1 MAVKVWLPLNGDTTT
16 NNGLSEVSASIVDD
30 THSASFSAGILGHNG
45 LVLGTDKYTLTLPAM
60 SKFSVSFWVK
70 ENSAE
75 AGDVLLTIGTFA
87 VTKTATGYEVDKL
100 ASGDLFTLESG
111 WNHVAITA
119 NGTNVVAYVN
129 GAEAETL
136 SQVGGSIAANTV
148 VYIGGDSTGNEW
160 PGVISDLKICDHV
173 MSLFEA
179 YTEAHGLVVN
189 YAFNGVTS
197 LGSGVTLPTGT
208 TAADWG
214 FGTKE
219 YDLSGNEFDATFG
232 TTKPTASND
241 SALYSA
247 SFNFNGS
254 DAIVSPAIVTTE
266 LSTRYTVSV
275 WAKGSGT
282 IATFSNGAEL
292 TGASD
297 SSDWHNVVVTSAG
310 KKYVDGVE
318 VGSLSGLIGTGSCTI
333 AIGGGFTGLLSDFRV
348 YATELSVDEIEA
360 LYKRKAAVD
369 KSGKLIA
376 SEFVSLEATDGTA
389 FGKNGVV
396 SAVEIG
402 NFSGTLST
410 SVADPLGEISS
421 KTDVAGFS
429 VVKTSETVNA
439 VDVIEF

>member
-16 NNGLSEVSASIVDD
+16 NNGLSAVSASIVDD
-30 THSASFSAGILGHNG
+30 SHTASYAAGILGHSG
-45 LVLGTDKYTLTLPAM
+45 LVLGTDKFTLTLPAM

-70 ENSAE
+70 ESNSAE

-87 VTKTATGYEVDKL
+87 VTKTATGYEVDGL

-111 WNHVAITA
+111 WNHVVITA
-119 NGTNVVAYVN
+119 DGTNVIAYVN

-148 VYIGGDSTGNEW
+148 VYIGGDATGNEW
-160 PGVISDLKICDHV
+160 PGVISDLKISDHV

-189 YAFNGVTS
+189 YGFNGVTS

-208 TAADWG
+208 VAADWG

-219 YDLSGNEFDATFG
+219 CDLSGNEYDATFG
-232 TTKPTASND
+232 TIKPISSND
-241 SALYSA
+241 SAIYSA
-247 SFNFNGS
+247 SFNFTGA
-254 DAIVSPAIVTTE
+254 DAVTSPTIVTTE
-266 LSTRYTVSV
+266 FATSYTVSV

-282 IATFSNGAEL
+282 IAAFSNGTADL

-297 SSDWHNVVVTSAG
+297 TSDWHNIVVTSSG
-310 KKYVDGVE
+310 KKYVDGEE
-318 VGSLSGLIGTGSCTI
+318 VGTLSGLIGTGNCTI
-333 AIGGGFTGLLSDFRV
+333 TIGGGFTGLLSDFRV
-348 YATELSVDEIEA
+348 YATELSDDEIEA

-396 SAVEIG
+396 SAVNLVNFNGSYDSENDEITG
-402 NFSGTLST
+402 MTN
-410 SVADPLGEISS
+410 
-421 KTDVAGFS
+421 VAGFS
-429 VVKTSETVNA
+429 VVKTTETVNA
-439 VDVIEF
+439 VDVIEY